1 MAIGLYISF
10 ATSICETKSSLRTS
24 NLSVFWVEFFDRFGR
39 FFGRQTIQ
47 CDRVS
52 VPKSDDE
59 FDGKQKQEM
68 MVEMIFRGELAV
80 LRWGNTHPSN
90 VRETHT
96 HKQLP
101 TKNLESRVILLH
113 EKPGKSKSDHFHP
126 RKTQK
131 RQLNL
136 CSSSDFLHDGICQFL
151 GRGVRSHPQKSSKQP
166 NNQVVAFLKC
176 FIHLEISCIWK
187 KQQKHITSTS
197 HTVTPRSLGQKRCL
211 NLSERWIAADASALR
226 ESPDPS
232 LPGSWISSLACF
244 SSFQEWSITHF

>member
-96 HKQLP
+96 H
-101 TKNLESRVILLH
+101 TN
-113 EKPGKSKSDHFHP
+113 
-126 RKTQK
+126 
-131 RQLNL
+131 
-136 CSSSDFLHDGICQFL
+136 
-151 GRGVRSHPQKSSKQP
+151 
-166 NNQVVAFLKC
+166 
-176 FIHLEISCIWK
+176 SC
-187 KQQKHITSTS
+187 QQKI
-197 HTVTPRSLGQKRCL
+197 
-211 NLSERWIAADASALR
+211 LSQ
-226 ESPDPS
+226 ESS
-232 LPGSWISSLACF
+232 FYMKSLA
-244 SSFQEWSITHF
+244 SQSRITFIREIPKNAN